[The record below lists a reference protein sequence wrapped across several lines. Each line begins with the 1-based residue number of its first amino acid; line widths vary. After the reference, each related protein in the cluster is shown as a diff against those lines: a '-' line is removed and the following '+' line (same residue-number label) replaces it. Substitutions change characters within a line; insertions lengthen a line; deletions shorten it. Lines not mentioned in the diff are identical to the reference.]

1 MAPWSSG
8 AIKAGKS
15 LWVCH
20 ETAVSSVLPALTV
33 VSCIT
38 SPGPVY
44 TYLVPA
50 FSVVLCYS
58 VVLTLLVIA
67 PLLCVFCFPFCSVF
81 SFVYTWYVYI
91 YVSRLLAWVCCAWR
105 TRYDGMALHCLTSLP
120 VLLYDVL
127 RRMISL
133 CRRLWPQTWNLSR
146 TKNQHGHCVCWM
158 PTGRNNGFMF
168 NVKNTLYSTIFV
180 L

>member
-33 VSCIT
+33 VSWIT
-38 SPGPVY
+38 SPGAVY

-50 FSVVLCYS
+50 FSVVLFYS
-58 VVLTLLVIA
+58 VVLTLLVIVL
-67 PLLCVFCFPFCSVF
+67 LLCVFCFPFCSVF
-81 SFVYTWYVYI
+81 SFVYTWYVYM
-91 YVSRLLAWVCCAWR
+91 YLGCWRECVVLDVPGTMAW
-105 TRYDGMALHCLTSLP
+105 HCIAYPTYQYCFI
-120 VLLYDVL
+120 YDVL

-133 CRRLWPQTWNLSR
+133 CRHL
-146 TKNQHGHCVCWM
+146 
-158 PTGRNNGFMF
+158 
-168 NVKNTLYSTIFV
+168 
-180 L
+180 